1 MRIALA
7 AIFQV
12 TNTFS
17 RQRTTFDAF
26 SVGPRLDL
34 EPGRCDPTGT
44 DRLAHELV
52 QAGIDRDI
60 TVLPIM
66 HATARSSGLIP
77 RETVA
82 DLSNQ
87 LRQHLVE
94 SGTNLD
100 ALILMLS
107 GTMVTEDSILADQT
121 IVQVAR
127 DSLAQNTPIV
137 AIFSAQANLSQDIVD
152 SVDLAVCYQVG
163 NHVSTSASA
172 GKIMRLTESLVRKQI
187 HPTSA
192 FRHLRLLVSRPQH
205 APSVQALASAK
216 SLSQEFEGQSNVL
229 NVSLF
234 PGFPYADID
243 SAGFSV
249 VVTTDNDIDKAN
261 NLAQR
266 LQMSIWDRREE
277 FVTMPANVEIVVHDA
292 MLAETGPVIIVD
304 LGDDPS
310 AGGAGDGTGLLWA
323 LIDLG
328 ALDSALGVIVD
339 PGGVSRAIEA
349 GVGNKVNLDIGGSID
364 HRSGYPIN
372 VTATVRKIS
381 DGRLMLDDHC
391 QIDLGRVVVLDVDGR
406 HGGQIDVVLTE
417 KAPDAIEPA
426 LFAALG
432 VDIATKKI
440 VGVKSSLN
448 VQASYASMASKILD
462 TSTPGITTPVLAYFD
477 YQRLVRPIYPLDA
490 M

>member
-7 AIFQV
+7 SIFQV

-17 RQRTTFDAF
+17 RQQTTRKAF
-26 SVGPRLDL
+26 SVGPGLDL
-34 EPGRCDPTGT
+34 EPGCCDPTGT
-44 DRLAHELV
+44 SRLADELV

-60 TVLPIM
+60 TILPIM
-66 HATARSSGLIP
+66 QVVAPSSGQVTP
-77 RETVA
+77 ETVA
-82 DLSNQ
+82 DLSTQ

-94 SGTNLD
+94 AGTNLD

-107 GTMVTEDSILADQT
+107 GTMVAEGSILADQT
-121 IVQVAR
+121 FVQVAR

-137 AIFSAQANLSQDIVD
+137 AIFSAQANLSPDIVD
-152 SVDLAVCYQVG
+152 SVDLAMCYQVG
-163 NHVSTSASA
+163 SHWGAGASA
-172 GKIMRLTESLVRKQI
+172 DKIMRLTESLVRNQI

-192 FRHLRLLVSRPQH
+192 FRHLRLLVPLPQH
-205 APSVQALASAK
+205 GPSVQPLAAANALA
-216 SLSQEFEGQSNVL
+216 QEFESQSNVL

-249 VVTTDNDIDKAN
+249 IVTTENDVDTAN

-292 MLAETGPVIIVD
+292 MLANTGPVIIID

-310 AGGAGDGTGLLWA
+310 VGGAGDGTGLLWA

-328 ALDSALGVIVD
+328 ALDAALGVIVD
-339 PGGVSRAIEA
+339 PKGVSRAIEV
-349 GVGNKVNLDIGGSID
+349 GVGKKVNLDIGGSID
-364 HRSGYPIN
+364 RRSGYPIN
-372 VTATVRKIS
+372 VTAVIRKIS
-381 DGRLMLDDHC
+381 DGRLMLDDQC
-391 QIDLGRVVVLDVDGR
+391 QVDLGRVVVLAVDGR
-406 HGGQIDVVLTE
+406 HGGQIEVILTE

-448 VQASYASMASKILD
+448 VQASYASIASNILE